1 MNTSDVAGA
10 WPHVGALANESV
22 RIATYYTTMLCTPTR
37 GAFMTGRLPQRL
49 GLHHGVIGGFQ
60 DYGLPANET
69 TIADKLKGAGY
80 ATAHVGKW
88 HLGNFDDASE
98 PTRRGFDG
106 SYGYQN
112 GEEDHFTRIL
122 QGLGD
127 FQASSL
133 ADGASYYTVDDLLKI
148 NGTHNSFLFVDRAV
162 AVVEAHDASIPLFL
176 YLALQ
181 DTHAPI
187 QAPAGYA
194 DDAACASIGSSR
206 HYPDGARREF
216 CGMVRA
222 ADESIANVTAAI
234 DANFGK
240 RNSVIVIAGD
250 NGGIVKGGG
259 NNWPLR
265 GQKGQPWEGG
275 VRNHALVRA
284 PGRLAP
290 GLYDKGM
297 VHVVDLHATLVA
309 LAGAASAYDIDGL
322 DVWAALRDG
331 SPSPRSEVLLM
342 YDPCA
347 QHGPLSV
354 NCSAP
359 AYSYRDGDYKLV
371 HPSIINDTWIPPPP
385 SAGAAD
391 ADDGA
396 PSCVRPEPHGAV
408 SLDAACVSLVDN
420 ATYLYDLRVDPEE
433 RVDLAAEKP
442 DVVFAIQAK
451 VLDFVARHEMYPC
464 NVPGGPCFDVD
475 EAGNASCTALGY
487 FRPWIRN

>member
-1 MNTSDVAGA
+1 
-10 WPHVGALANESV
+10 
-22 RIATYYTTMLCTPTR
+22 MLVDD
-37 GAFMTGRLPQRL
+37 L
-49 GLHHGVIGGFQ
+49 GFND

-88 HLGNFDDASE
+88 HRRRGVE
-98 PTRRGFDG
+98 PTRAARLRLPERRGGPLHAHFAG
-106 SYGYQN
+106 SG
-112 GEEDHFTRIL
+112 RL
-122 QGLGD
+122 P
-127 FQASSL
+127 ASSL

-148 NGTHNSFLFVDRAV
+148 NGTHNSFFDRAV
-162 AVVEAHDASIPLFL
+162 AVVGAHDASIPLFL

-275 VRNHALVRA
+275 VRNHALIRA

-309 LAGAASAYDIDGL
+309 LAGGASAYEIDGL

-347 QHGPLSV
+347 QHGPLAV

-371 HPSIINDTWIPPPP
+371 HPSIINDTWIVPPP
-385 SAGAAD
+385 SVGAAY

-396 PSCVRPEPHGAV
+396 PSCVHPEPHGAV

-420 ATYLYDLRVDPEE
+420 ATYLYDLSVDPEE

-475 EAGNASCTALGY
+475 QAGNASCTALGY

>member
-1 MNTSDVAGA
+1 MAPGSMAWAVNTSDVAGA

-37 GAFMTGRLPQRL
+37 GAFMTGGSAASRAPPRRHRRL
-49 GLHHGVIGGFQ
+49 Q

-80 ATAHVGKW
+80 ATAH
-88 HLGNFDDASE
+88 
-98 PTRRGFDG
+98 
-106 SYGYQN
+106 N

-162 AVVEAHDASIPLFL
+162 AVVGAHDASIPLFL

-206 HYPDGARREF
+206 HYPDARREF

-222 ADESIANVTAAI
+222 RAHIKYSTRLQCPGADESIANVTAAI

-275 VRNHALVRA
+275 VRNHALIRA

-309 LAGAASAYDIDGL
+309 LAGGASAYEIDGL

-347 QHGPLSV
+347 QHGPLAV

-371 HPSIINDTWIPPPP
+371 HPSIINDTWIMPPP
-385 SAGAAD
+385 SVGAAY

-396 PSCVRPEPHGAV
+396 PSCVHPEPHGAV

-420 ATYLYDLRVDPEE
+420 ATYLYDLSVDPEE

-475 EAGNASCTALGY
+475 QAGNASCTALGY